1 LPIRWHRLVKDDRT
15 CDRCAATGEE
25 VERAV
30 EVLADVLRPLG
41 MQVSLELK
49 EIDAAAFADDPDASN
64 RIRVAGKPLD
74 NWIGAKV
81 GSSRCCSVCGD
92 TDCRTIRVDR
102 TSFEAI
108 PQWLI
113 LKAAL
118 VAASTLLDDSED
130 TGRARSCPAQ
140 PVVLSG

>member
-1 LPIRWHRLVKDDRT
+1 MKVLAIGWQRLVKDDRT
-15 CDRCAATGEE
+15 CDRCAATGRE

-64 RIRVAGKPLD
+64 RIWVAGKPLE

-92 TDCRTIRVDR
+92 TDCRTIRGDG

-108 PQWLI
+108 PQRLI
-113 LKAAL
+113 VKAAL

-130 TGRARSCPAQ
+130 TACS
-140 PVVLSG
+140 S

>member
-1 LPIRWHRLVKDDRT
+1 
-15 CDRCAATGEE
+15 
-25 VERAV
+25 
-30 EVLADVLRPLG
+30 

-64 RIRVAGKPLD
+64 RIWVAGKPLED
-74 NWIGAKV
+74 WIGAKV

-92 TDCRTIRVDR
+92 TDCRTIRVDG

-108 PQWLI
+108 PQPVI

-130 TGRARSCPAQ
+130 TGRACSCPAQ
-140 PVVLSG
+140 SVVFSG